1 MYANTLVY
9 AVLHHGLLHTPG
21 RTGAIY
27 NWYPAFTA
35 SPGVLQEI
43 TTDPITVCIQ
53 HALVNLCKSH
63 NCSWF
68 YNSWTRACS
77 TGRAPASITQS
88 PMSASP
94 HLLCIDTKQTC
105 ACVCLCVH
113 SHSHTKTNKAWKCTW
128 VKWLQMWIL
137 WVRKIMNLNCGELLL
152 GDTNVFWLLLLFFS
166 YRCFCHQKRLAVG
179 GESTCSLLTASPMK
193 KELHYML
200 QAVGVPGMPQIKFL
214 LFTRENFLPLPP
226 HGSLIQL
233 TYLKHFYRFSGIFFL
248 SSYRKCFVT
257 STLES
262 RLWS

>member
-1 MYANTLVY
+1 MYADTFVY

-68 YNSWTRACS
+68 YNSWTRACG

-94 HLLCIDTKQTC
+94 HLLYIDTKQTC
-105 ACVCLCVH
+105 ACVCLCAH
-113 SHSHTKTNKAWKCTW
+113 SHSHTKTNKAWKCTC
-128 VKWLQMWIL
+128 VNWLQMWKL
-137 WVRKIMNLNCGELLL
+137 WVRKIMNLNCGELPL

-166 YRCFCHQKRLAVG
+166 YRCFFHQKRLAVG
-179 GESTCSLLTASPMK
+179 GKSTCSLLTASPMK

-200 QAVGVPGMPQIKFL
+200 QAVGVPGMARIKFL
-214 LFTRENFLPLPP
+214 LFTGENFLPLLPHSSTRFTNPP
-226 HGSLIQL
+226 HMSEPL
-233 TYLKHFYRFSGIFFL
+233 FRFSGIFFL
-248 SSYRKCFVT
+248 
-257 STLES
+257 L
-262 RLWS
+262 